1 MSFIDDDRPQ
11 KKAVHEI
18 GADLSM
24 LSVDELKARVD
35 LLKAEIAR
43 LEAEATR
50 KASGRQAAESFFRS

>member
-11 KKAVHEI
+11 KKAAHEI

-24 LSVDELKARVD
+24 LSVDERKARVE
-35 LLKAEIAR
+35 LLKAEIIR
-43 LEAEATR
+43 LDAESAR